1 MNPFEHFIEQSIK
14 QQDLIRLAFG
24 GNATILK
31 LAEIQYNHRHNNKLL
46 DIFDSQKRIN
56 LIINDSLSKTFQ
68 SESYK
73 SIERALM
80 PFKGIANIT
89 ESLDKQLEIF
99 NSSQILFKSSVE
111 LLTKSQN
118 ERLFKGFNPILPA
131 ISEIT
136 KLFLKDVEIIDDN
149 EIDELEIINTVTG
162 RINIVSENFIESGDN
177 DIATYL
183 SQVNASLL
191 SLHQEI
197 DNLKPKKREKWLN
210 IIVNLMAFIGFIA
223 LFYNPLNEK
232 NEKLILETNK
242 KVNNIEE
249 IVTQNANN
257 ILSTRNYK
265 CLKLSDVF
273 LKPDKNSKKIA
284 QIKKGQKLKILEVR
298 RKYCC
303 IAILPENNQ
312 DAIIGYIEIS
322 NTTYNK

>member
-136 KLFLKDVEIIDDN
+136 KSFLKDVEIIDDN

>member
-1 MNPFEHFIEQSIK
+1 MNPFEHLIEQSIK

-89 ESLDKQLEIF
+89 ENLDKQLEIF

-136 KLFLKDVEIIDDN
+136 KSFLKDVEIIDDN

-177 DIATYL
+177 DITTYL

-249 IVTQNANN
+249 IVGQNANN

-303 IAILPENNQ
+303 IAILAENNH
-312 DAIIGYIEIS
+312 DAIVGYMLIN
-322 NTTYNK
+322 NTNFND